1 MLVALDVTTTV
12 VTCAEVEGVWV
23 EVEEAEEV
31 AMVVVFTEMVEKT
44 AEDEETLEVEAA
56 AW

>member
-31 AMVVVFTEMVEKT
+31 AMVVVFTETVEKT